1 MNVKSVPT
9 TIHGVNVINQL
20 GKSLI
25 DFGAKNAFLIT
36 DKGLTKVG
44 LTAQVSE
51 KIKSAN
57 INLVVYD
64 DVVANPT
71 VDVVDKGAKL
81 LRELVKQGETVV
93 VTLGGGSS
101 MDAGKAIAMLC
112 AQNTDSILDYTMVPG
127 LAKGKDTID
136 FTTMSTKAIVG
147 NVSQIPKIIAIP
159 TTSGTASE
167 TNGAAVI
174 TDTRGEKHRKL
185 IYVNDA
191 SRASLI
197 IMDPAMTVGVPR
209 YPTAT
214 CGMDVLTHALEAYTS
229 AMQNEYSDAIAMG
242 SIKLVAKYLPKL
254 MNDLKNIELRQKLQL
269 ASHMAGVAFNI
280 SQLGLV
286 HGVGHPLSAVL
297 NQAHGQTLATMLP
310 HVMEYNMPVRAE
322 KYAEVAKAFNVYDSN
337 LSTEANARKAIQAI
351 ANLSIQV
358 GTAKSIRD
366 MGGSE
371 KDIPILVNQALTDL
385 SGLTNPR
392 PATRE
397 AVTKMYMAAM
407 DNKELYPSSKM

>member
-1 MNVKSVPT
+1 MNAKSVPT

-20 GKSLI
+20 GKSLL

-44 LTAQVSE
+44 LTDQVGE
-51 KIKSAN
+51 KIKNAN

-71 VDVVDKGAKL
+71 VEVVDNGAKL
-81 LRELVKQGETVV
+81 LRELMKTGTTVV

-101 MDAGKAIAMLC
+101 MDAGKAIAMLS
-112 AQNTDSILDYTMVPG
+112 QQDTGSILDYTIVPA

-136 FTTMSTKAIVG
+136 FGTMTTKHKVG
-147 NVSQIPKIIAIP
+147 NVSRIPKIIAIP

-167 TNGAAVI
+167 TNGASVI
-174 TDTRGEKHRKL
+174 TDTRGAKHRKL
-185 IYVNDA
+185 IYMNDA
-191 SRASLI
+191 SKASLI

-229 AMQNEYSDAIAMG
+229 ALQNEYSDAIAMG
-242 SIKLVAKYLPKL
+242 SIKLVAEYLPKL
-254 MNDLKNIELRQKLQL
+254 MGDLSNMVFRQKMQL

-286 HGVGHPLSAVL
+286 HGVGHPLSALL

-322 KYAEVAKAFNVYDSN
+322 KYAEVAKAFRVYDSN
-337 LSTEANARKAIQAI
+337 LSTEANARKAIKAI
-351 ANLSIQV
+351 ADLSIQV
-358 GTAKSIRD
+358 GTARSIRE

-371 KDIPILVNQALTDL
+371 KDIPVLVEQALTDL

-397 AVTKMYMAAM
+397 AVTNMYMAAM